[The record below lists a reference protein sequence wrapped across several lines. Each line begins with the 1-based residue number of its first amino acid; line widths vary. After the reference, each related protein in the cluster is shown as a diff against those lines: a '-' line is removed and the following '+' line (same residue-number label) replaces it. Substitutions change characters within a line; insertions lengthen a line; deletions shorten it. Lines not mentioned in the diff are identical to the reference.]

1 MTPMNAGRRGRPGP
15 LYTWGGLRIPSR
27 IVELFDAASRSDR
40 RACLFLVLLC
50 LVALLPGFF
59 SIPPVDRNEARAAQV
74 TRQMLDNGDFVETRL
89 GWGPRHT
96 QPLGL
101 HWMQAAV
108 VAAAD
113 LVGVPG
119 VERRIWLYRLPSLA
133 AAIASVL
140 LTYWA
145 ALAFAHR
152 RAAMFA
158 ASLLASS
165 VALSVAG
172 RLAVPETALLGAVAA
187 MIGAMGRLYLDER
200 HGEPAEDPAQARRQ
214 AQLALIF
221 WGALAFALFAKGLIA
236 PLYVVLPLA
245 TLAVLDRS
253 ARFLRRAKSLAG
265 LGLIVLVAGGWFLL
279 RRYAPPETHEE
290 FVARLLLGRVAP
302 DYQGFNGP
310 PGAYLL
316 MFWGLFWPA
325 APLAALAVPML
336 WKARR
341 IGSVRFLLAWVLP
354 AWLLFELLPAKVPAY
369 VGPTLPAIAILIALA
384 VERGAMALG
393 NTRLA
398 RLLWLWPLIGAAIA
412 VAALLGLAV
421 FDHTTSLLA
430 WPLLLIGFFA
440 LVTAAGAV
448 RDYGVEKASLVAIA
462 GMLISGFGV
471 MQLVLPQMQSFW
483 ISPRLVALAEH
494 EPCAGRSGGVLVG
507 SAGYSEPSLA
517 LLLAQPPRFL
527 DGAGAADFLK
537 EGGCRVVFV
546 ERRQEARFAR
556 RAEALGLR
564 IGRGAEVRGFQY
576 NGLRVV
582 RLTLYRVG
590 S

>member
-15 LYTWGGLRIPSR
+15 LYTWGGLRLPSR
-27 IVELFDAASRSDR
+27 IIELFDAASRSDR
-40 RACLFLVLLC
+40 RACLFLVLLT
-50 LVALLPGFF
+50 LVALLPGFS

-74 TRQMLDNGDFVETRL
+74 TRQMLDTGDFTETRL
-89 GWGPRHT
+89 GWETRHT

-119 VERRIWLYRLPSLA
+119 AESRIWLYRLPSLA

-172 RLAVPETALLGAVAA
+172 RLAVPETALLAAIAA

-200 HGEPAEDPAQARRQ
+200 HGEPAEGPAQAHRQ
-214 AQLALIF
+214 SQLALIF
-221 WGALAFALFAKGLIA
+221 WAALAFALFAKGLIA
-236 PLYVVLPLA
+236 PLYVLLPLT
-245 TLAVLDRS
+245 TLAIVDRT
-253 ARFLRRAKSLAG
+253 ARFLKRAKSLIG

-325 APLAALAVPML
+325 APLAALAAPML

-341 IGSVRFLLAWVLP
+341 IGAVRFLLAWVLP

-440 LVTAAGAV
+440 LVTAAGSV

-462 GMLISGFGV
+462 GMLVSGFGV
-471 MQLVLPQMQSFW
+471 MQLVLPQMQSLW

-494 EPCAGRSGGVLVG
+494 EPCAVRGGDIFVG
-507 SAGYSEPSLA
+507 SAGYNEPSLA
-517 LLLAQPPRFL
+517 LLLARPPRFL

-546 ERRQEARFAR
+546 EGRHEARFAR